1 MNEPL
6 LIPSAPRQKEI
17 VEAYKTYLL
26 ACVEVLDDFNLTPEQ
41 AKAIAVDLWRIG
53 KTLG

>member
-6 LIPSAPRQKEI
+6 LIPSAPRQKAI
-17 VEAYKTYLL
+17 VEAYKIYLL

-41 AKAIAVDLWRIG
+41 AESIAVDLWRIG
-53 KTLG
+53 RKLA